1 MVRRAVGR
9 YAGAVVATFRGKPLP
24 LLADRIWNVG
34 QSLWILALP
43 ALIVLKLTGVITWS
57 WWWALAPLWIGC
69 FVLPFR
75 FNRPGIGARIWNLG
89 QRLVLPA
96 LIVLKLTG
104 VTAWSWW
111 WVLAPLW
118 IIGIVVLPF
127 LCLLV
132 AGTWRDRRSRRLFGD
147 YQDEEYGEPRSGGL
161 TGSGWPWEVSLGGFR
176 RSGTFRRR

>member
-1 MVRRAVGR
+1 VELQPELDRRLEACSAMVRRAVGR
-9 YAGAVVATFRGKPLP
+9 YAGAVVATFRGKPL
-24 LLADRIWNVG
+24 LSLADGIWNVG

-43 ALIVLKLTGVITWS
+43 LIVLKLTGVVAWS
-57 WWWALAPLWIGC
+57 WWWVLAPLWSDG

-75 FNRPGIGARIWNLG
+75 LNLPGIRARIWNLG
-89 QRLVLPA
+89 QRLALPA

-104 VTAWSWW
+104 LIAWSWW

-132 AGTWRDRRSRRLFGD
+132 ARAWWDRRSRRLFGD
-147 YQDEEYGEPRSGGL
+147 YQDAEYGEPR
-161 TGSGWPWEVSLGGFR
+161 
-176 RSGTFRRR
+176 TFRRR